1 MKYKID
7 YTGLEQYVKQYNYR
21 DFIDGKVFKI
31 GYSRRDIDFFNIDIS
46 NIEKSQ
52 IIEQGMPFLVD
63 IIGNDLSVVFAM
75 NRKYKSPIG
84 RMVYAKFDKTIIK
97 DCRKQFGSCLNG
109 YWIIPDNFVKEIKI

>member
-7 YTGLEQYVKQYNYR
+7 YAGLEQYVKQYNYG
-21 DFIDGKVFKI
+21 DFIDGKVFKT
-31 GYSRRDIDFFNIDIS
+31 GHTRREIDFFNIDTS
-46 NIEKSQ
+46 SLEKSR

-75 NRKYKSPIG
+75 SRKYKSPNG

-97 DCRKQFGSCLNG
+97 DCRKQFGSCLSG
-109 YWIIPDNFVKEIKI
+109 YWIIPDNFIEKIK